1 VEAVEVT
8 DELED
13 ILDRMEQQSESVALP
28 KGTTAR
34 QFMQMVMR
42 GELEPTPKQFSAA
55 KALIEYEE
63 PKLSAVAV
71 GHFEGKDF
79 ASQLERALARS
90 EAARNY
96 VPRPALL
103 PPPEHSADELK
114 KPFVLR
120 RRNFR

>member
-1 VEAVEVT
+1 MS

-79 ASQLERALARS
+79 ASQLERAILRS
-90 EAARNY
+90 QAPY

-103 PPPEHSADELK
+103 SPPEHPADELK
-114 KPFVLR
+114 KPFTFP

>member
-1 VEAVEVT
+1 MT

-96 VPRPALL
+96 VPSPALL

-120 RRNFR
+120 RRNLR